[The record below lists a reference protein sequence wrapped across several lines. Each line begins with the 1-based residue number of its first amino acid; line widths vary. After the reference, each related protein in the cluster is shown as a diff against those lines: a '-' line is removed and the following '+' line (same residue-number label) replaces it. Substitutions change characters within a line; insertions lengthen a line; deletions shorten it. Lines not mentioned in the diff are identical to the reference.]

1 MKVVINREFGGFSLS
16 VAAVQRYAEI
26 IGLDIKYEDASRSW
40 VYSDGNIFE
49 DYDIPRNDPALVRVV
64 EEMGEAASDRYSLL
78 KVIEIPDNV
87 EWQIEEYDGMEH
99 VAEVHRTW
107 R

>member
-26 IGLDIKYEDASRSW
+26 IGLDIKYEDSSTSW
-40 VYSDGNIFE
+40 SYSDGAFFSE
-49 DYDIPRNDPALVRVV
+49 YDIPRNDPALVRVV
-64 EEMGEAASDRYSLL
+64 EELGESAGDRYSLL
-78 KVIEIPDNV
+78 KVVEIPDNV